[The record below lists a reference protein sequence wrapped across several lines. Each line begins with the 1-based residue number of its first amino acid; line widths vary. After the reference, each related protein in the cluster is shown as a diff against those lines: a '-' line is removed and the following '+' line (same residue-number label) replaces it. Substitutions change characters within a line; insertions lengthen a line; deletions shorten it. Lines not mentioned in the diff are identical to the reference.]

1 MVLSAQSVLE
11 RINATVAEAPVASG
25 RKFTFRAMGTL
36 CQVTFYPTDS
46 RVAGEQFKAATIRW
60 VAEFEAR
67 YSRFL
72 PDSLVSLI
80 NQSAGKN
87 WVELDEEADRL
98 LALCHELFF
107 LTRGAFDPTAM
118 PLIKLWNW
126 KATPPVIPSDA
137 DIQVTKQIVG
147 WNKVQ
152 RRKGAIYLPR
162 EGMSIDLGG
171 IGKEYAV
178 DRVMQIAAQHGL
190 ANVLVD
196 FGQDLCMRGAPPSK
210 PAWHIGLEDPAKP
223 GKCWVSLAVRDRAV
237 ATSGDYLR
245 NFQINGRRYG
255 HIIDPRTGYPVDN
268 GCRAVSVIAPNC
280 TIAGILS
287 TSAFILGPTE
297 GLNLIG
303 NYMGADGCIISDNTR
318 HETRKFHEYV
328 TH

>member
-1 MVLSAQSVLE
+1 MVLNTQSVLE
-11 RINATVAEAPVASG
+11 RITATVTEAPVASG
-25 RKFTFRAMGTL
+25 RKFSFRAMGTL

-72 PDSLVSLI
+72 PDSLISLI

-137 DIQVTKQIVG
+137 DIHATKQIVG

-178 DRVMQIAAQHGL
+178 DRVMQIAAQHGIS
-190 ANVLVD
+190 NVLVD

-210 PAWHIGLEDPAKP
+210 PAWHIGLEDPATP

-303 NYMGADGCIISDNTR
+303 NYMGADGCIITDNTR

>member
-1 MVLSAQSVLE
+1 MVLNTQGVFE

-25 RKFTFRAMGTL
+25 RKFSFRAMGTL

-46 RVAGEQFKAATIRW
+46 RVAGEQFKAAVIRW
-60 VAEFEAR
+60 VAEFETR

-72 PDSLVSLI
+72 PESLVSLI
-80 NQSAGKN
+80 NQSAGQN
-87 WVELDEEADRL
+87 WVELDEEAERL
-98 LALCHELFF
+98 FALCHELFF

-126 KATPPVIPSDA
+126 KANPPVLPTEAAIQA
-137 DIQVTKQIVG
+137 AQQVTG

-152 RRKGAIYLPR
+152 RRKGAIFLPR
-162 EGMSIDLGG
+162 VGMSVDLGG

-190 ANVLVD
+190 TNVLVD
-196 FGQDLCMRGAPPSK
+196 FGQDLGMRGAPPSK

-223 GKCWVSLAVRDRAV
+223 GKCWAGLAVKDRAV

-268 GCRAVSVIAPNC
+268 GCRAVSVIAPSC

-303 NYMGADGCIISDNTR
+303 NYMGADGCIITDNTR

>member
-1 MVLSAQSVLE
+1 MVLNASSVFE
-11 RINATVAEAPVASG
+11 RINATVAEAPVANG
-25 RKFTFRAMGTL
+25 RKFSFRAMGTL

-72 PDSLVSLI
+72 PESLLSLI

-98 LALCHELFF
+98 LAICHELNF

-126 KATPPVIPSDA
+126 KASPPVIPSDP
-137 DIQVTKQIVG
+137 DIQTTKQIVG
-147 WNKVQ
+147 WSKVQ

-162 EGMSIDLGG
+162 AGMSIDLGG

-196 FGQDLCMRGAPPSK
+196 FGQDLSMRGTPPSK

-223 GKCWVSLAVRDRAV
+223 GKCWVGLAVRDRAV

-268 GCRAVSVIAPNC
+268 GCRAVSVIAANC

-303 NYMGADGCIISDNTR
+303 NYMGADGCIITDHTR

>member
-1 MVLSAQSVLE
+1 MVLTTPSVFE
-11 RINATVAEAPVASG
+11 RINATVAEAPVATG
-25 RKFTFRAMGTL
+25 RKFAFRAMGTL
-36 CQVTFYPTDS
+36 CQVTFHSTTS

-87 WVELDEEADRL
+87 WVELDEESERIF
-98 LALCHELFF
+98 ALCHELCF

-126 KATPPVIPSDA
+126 KAVPPVIPTDA
-137 DIQVTKQIVG
+137 DLQAAKQMVG
-147 WNKVQ
+147 WNKIQ
-152 RRKGAIYLPR
+152 RRQGAIYLPF

-178 DRVMQIAAQHGL
+178 DRVMQIAAQHGI
-190 ANVLVD
+190 ADVLVD
-196 FGQDLCMRGAPPSK
+196 FGQDLCMRGAPPGK
-210 PAWHIGLEDPAKP
+210 PAWHIGLEDPANP
-223 GKCWVSLAVRDRAV
+223 GKCWAGLAVKDRAV

-245 NFQINGRRYG
+245 NFQVNGRRYG

-268 GCRAVSVIAPNC
+268 GCRAVSVIAPTC
-280 TIAGILS
+280 TVAGILA

-303 NYMGADGCIISDNTR
+303 NYMGADGCIITDNSR

-328 TH
+328 IR

>member
-1 MVLSAQSVLE
+1 MVLNDSSVFE
-11 RINATVAEAPVASG
+11 RINATVAEMPVNGG

-36 CQVTFYPTDS
+36 CQVTFYQSDS
-46 RVAGEQFKAATIRW
+46 RVAGEQFKAATLRW

-80 NQSAGKN
+80 NQSAGQS
-87 WVELDEEADRL
+87 WVELDAEAEHL
-98 LALCHELFF
+98 FALCHELFF

-126 KATPPVIPSDA
+126 KSNPPALPTDEAIKATR
-137 DIQVTKQIVG
+137 QIVG

-162 EGMSIDLGG
+162 EGMCVDLGG

-178 DRVMQIAAQHGL
+178 DRVIQIAVQHGL

-210 PAWHIGLEDPAKP
+210 PAWHIGLEDPTAP
-223 GKCWVSLAVRDRAV
+223 GKCWVGLGVKDRAV

-245 NFQINGRRYG
+245 HFHINRRRYG
-255 HIIDPRTGYPVDN
+255 HIIDPRTGYPVAN
-268 GCRAVSVIAPNC
+268 GCRAVSVVAPNC

-287 TSAFILGPTE
+287 TSAFILGPVE
-297 GLNLIG
+297 GLNLVG
-303 NYMGADGCIISDNTR
+303 SYMGADGCIITDNSR

-328 TH
+328 IR

>member
-1 MVLSAQSVLE
+1 MVLNAQSVWE
-11 RINATVAEAPVASG
+11 RINATVTETPVGGG
-25 RKFTFRAMGTL
+25 RKFSFRAMGTL
-36 CQVTFYPTDS
+36 CQITFYPTDS

-87 WVELDEEADRL
+87 WVELDEEAERL

-126 KATPPVIPSDA
+126 KATPAVIPTEAELLAARSL
-137 DIQVTKQIVG
+137 VG

-152 RRKGAIYLPR
+152 RRKGAILLPAV
-162 EGMSIDLGG
+162 GMSIDLGG

-196 FGQDLCMRGAPPSK
+196 FGQDLCMRGTPPSK
-210 PAWHIGLEDPAKP
+210 PAWHIGLEDPARP
-223 GKCWVSLAVRDRAV
+223 GKCWAGLAVQDRAV

-255 HIIDPRTGYPVDN
+255 HIIDPRTGQPVDN
-268 GCRAVSVIAPNC
+268 GCRAVSVIAPSC

-303 NYMGADGCIISDNTR
+303 NHMGAEGCIITDNTR

-328 TH
+328 TR

>member
-1 MVLSAQSVLE
+1 MVLNAASVLE
-11 RINATVAEAPVASG
+11 RINATVTEFPLASG

-36 CQVTFYPTDS
+36 CQVTFYPADS

-72 PDSLVSLI
+72 SDSLISLI

-98 LALCHELFF
+98 FALCHELFF

-126 KATPPVIPSDA
+126 KATPPVIPSAA
-137 DIQVTKQIVG
+137 DIQATKQIVG

-152 RRKGAIYLPR
+152 RRKGAIYLPHA
-162 EGMSIDLGG
+162 GMSIDLGG

-196 FGQDLCMRGAPPSK
+196 FGQDLFMRGAPPSK

-223 GKCWVSLAVRDRAV
+223 GKCWVSLAVKDRAV

-268 GCRAVSVIAPNC
+268 GCRTVSVVAPNC

-303 NYMGADGCIISDNTR
+303 NYMGADGCIITDNTR

>member
-1 MVLSAQSVLE
+1 MVLNASNVFE
-11 RINATVAEAPVASG
+11 RINATVAEVPMASG

-36 CQVTFYPTDS
+36 CQITFFPTTS
-46 RVAGEQFKAATIRW
+46 RVAGEQFKAAAIRW

-80 NQSAGKN
+80 NQSAGQN
-87 WVELDEEADRL
+87 WVELDEESERL
-98 LALCHELFF
+98 FALCHELCF

-126 KATPPVIPSDA
+126 KATPPVLPTDA
-137 DIQVTKQIVG
+137 AIQAAKQFVG

-152 RRKGAIYLPR
+152 RRQGAIYLPC

-178 DRVMQIAAQHGL
+178 DRVMQIAAQHGI

-210 PAWHIGLEDPAKP
+210 PAWHIGLEDPAHP
-223 GKCWVSLAVRDRAV
+223 GKCWAGLAVKDRAV

-280 TIAGILS
+280 TVAGILS
-287 TSAFILGPTE
+287 TSAFILGPAE

-303 NYMGADGCIISDNTR
+303 NYMGADGCLITDNSR

-328 TH
+328 TR

>member
-1 MVLSAQSVLE
+1 MVLSTPSVFD
-11 RINATVAEAPVASG
+11 RINASVTEVPVAGG

-36 CQVTFYPTDS
+36 CQVTFYATRS

-72 PDSLVSLI
+72 PDSLISLI
-80 NQSAGKN
+80 NQSAGQN

-98 LALCHELFF
+98 FALCQELFF
-107 LTRGAFDPTAM
+107 LTKGAFDPTAM

-126 KATPPVIPSDA
+126 KANPPVVPTDGAIA
-137 DIQVTKQIVG
+137 AAKQLAG
-147 WNKVQ
+147 WSKVQ

-162 EGMSIDLGG
+162 DGMSVDLGG

-178 DRVMQIAAQHGL
+178 DRVMQLAAQHDL
-190 ANVLVD
+190 TNVLVD
-196 FGQDLCMRGAPPSK
+196 FGQDLSMRGAPPSK
-210 PAWHIGLEDPAKP
+210 PAWHIGLEDPSKS
-223 GKCWVSLAVRDRAV
+223 GKCWVSLAVKDRAV

-303 NYMGADGCIISDNTR
+303 NYMDADGCIITDNTR

>member
-1 MVLSAQSVLE
+1 MVLNATNVFE
-11 RINATVAEAPVASG
+11 RINATVVEVPVLNG

-46 RVAGEQFKAATIRW
+46 RVAGEQFKAAAIRW

-72 PDSLVSLI
+72 PDSLVSRI
-80 NQSAGKN
+80 NQSAGQN
-87 WVELDEEADRL
+87 WVELDEESERL
-98 LALCHELFF
+98 FALCHELCF

-126 KATPPVIPSDA
+126 KATPPVLPTDA
-137 DIQVTKQIVG
+137 EIQATKQFVG

-152 RRKGAIYLPR
+152 RRPGAIYLPR
-162 EGMSIDLGG
+162 EGMSLDLGG

-178 DRVMQIAAQHGL
+178 DRVMQIAAQHGI

-196 FGQDLCMRGAPPSK
+196 FGQDLCMRGQPPSK
-210 PAWHIGLEDPAKP
+210 PAWHIGLEDPANP
-223 GKCWVSLAVRDRAV
+223 GKCWAGLAVKDRAV

-268 GCRAVSVIAPNC
+268 GSRAVSVIAPNC
-280 TIAGILS
+280 TVAGILS

-303 NYMGADGCIISDNTR
+303 NYMGADGCIITDNSR

-328 TH
+328 TR

>member
-1 MVLSAQSVLE
+1 MVLSTQSILE
-11 RINATVAEAPVASG
+11 RITATVTEMPLASG

-126 KATPPVIPSDA
+126 KSTPPVIPSDA
-137 DIQVTKQIVG
+137 DIQATKQIVG

-152 RRKGAIYLPR
+152 RRKGSIYLPR

-196 FGQDLCMRGAPPSK
+196 FGQDLFMRGTPPSK
-210 PAWHIGLEDPAKP
+210 PAWHIGLEDPAQP

-303 NYMGADGCIISDNTR
+303 NYMGADGCIITDNTR